1 MSDQETGFRPESRG
15 PQGALGVLIT
25 DVCVMCKSQ
34 VNDSRVKDFVA
45 FIHDVLVQESKN
57 FLTFPSQRKII
68 FAIWIWH
75 VLFTNS

>member
-1 MSDQETGFRPESRG
+1 
-15 PQGALGVLIT
+15 
-25 DVCVMCKSQ
+25 MCKSQ

-57 FLTFPSQRKII
+57 FLTFLSQRKII